1 VAVLGV
7 QLHVDLIGPAA
18 HRAVLDVVLAMPH
31 GWIDGD
37 HHLLAAGPARV
48 AGLAVAVEGAI
59 LFHQLV
65 HGVVLWFDHFVHD
78 GLFAEGRR
86 WDQVERLSVFSFRD
100 GCVRPPRRPGGEST
114 QKVTLAVS
122 SGGFCDSATD
132 NPFMQIP
139 SQRQQQPVAP
149 AQVRPAATP
158 AATKQQAV
166 PDSAA
171 GAERPSSPEGEKL
184 ASNLARLDGLT
195 ESLMERLRSASG
207 DMDRGEFPAFREAA
221 GQLESGLARLR
232 AGLSDGTIEP
242 ADVQRGVGN
251 LFQSV
256 SAVLKEGRT
265 PSSEAPEGTAADAV
279 RAEPASSPSGEGVE
293 ATQVR
298 AQIAAG
304 PQGAQPSK
312 GAPDASSA
320 PEVGAPEV
328 GDVVRDRFAGFA
340 ESVQARLASAEFPDQ
355 KRDAVASGVAEA
367 FASATARLDAAL
379 FDPQTGDPIDRGTF
393 QDLFAASFSALQEQ
407 LSFLFESGESDAGSR
422 GVVYGSDRMAEG
434 LAPRGKGLDVAG

>member
-1 VAVLGV
+1 L
-7 QLHVDLIGPAA
+7 LHQFI
-18 HRAVLDVVLAMPH
+18 
-31 GWIDGD
+31 
-37 HHLLAAGPARV
+37 
-48 AGLAVAVEGAI
+48 
-59 LFHQLV
+59 
-65 HGVVLWFDHFVHD
+65 HD
-78 GLFAEGRR
+78 GLFVEGARG
-86 WDQVERLSVFSFRD
+86 DQTESLSVFSFRD
-100 GCVRPPRRPGGEST
+100 GKRRPSRPAGAEST
-114 QKVTLAVS
+114 QKVPLSVS
-122 SGGFCDSATD
+122 SGGFRDGATD
-132 NPFMQIP
+132 NPIMQIP

-166 PDSAA
+166 PDSAV

-195 ESLMERLRSASG
+195 ESLMDRLRSASG
-207 DMDRGEFPAFREAA
+207 DMDRSEFPAFREAA
-221 GQLESGLARLR
+221 EQLESGLARLR

-251 LFQSV
+251 LFQNV

-265 PSSEAPEGTAADAV
+265 PASEAPDGAA
-279 RAEPASSPSGEGVE
+279 AEAAPAQSVGSPSGNGVE
-293 ATQVR
+293 ATRVR
-298 AQIAAG
+298 AQEASA

-312 GAPDASSA
+312 AAPGAPDASS
-320 PEVGAPEV
+320 APEV

-355 KRDAVASGVAEA
+355 KRDAVATGVAEA

-407 LSFLFESGESDAGSR
+407 LSFLFEPGESDAGSR